1 MFAKYRWYNNPVWEL
16 MKVEWTYG
24 YETTVFYRNKR
35 NGEFRK
41 RKISGRWTKEEVLGI
56 EKENE

>member
-16 MKVEWTYG
+16 MKVE
-24 YETTVFYRNKR
+24 YESYHSETVAYYRNKR

-56 EKENE
+56 EK